1 MNEIIYPTVDL
12 YLYQLRSGLGDSEAD
27 IAKNRQK
34 FLSILPEKLQEKLA
48 QTPPE
53 TESNYQE
60 LLPSD
65 EVFDFKTEINNY
77 QLEGYYYPVLL
88 TDTYGLLYDCSVD
101 EQDQPQ
107 KLSCLHYLKEKAPIN
122 QGDLGQTW
130 SISGIIPPS
139 FSGQTEDLAKEI
151 YLNFYQEEEEKLT
164 REWLRHQ
171 RLKFSDAEVFEVSQP
186 LENGH
191 KLTQNRHI
199 LIFLYPNRNSFNK
212 AAQFYNDWLKIWCFR
227 NKVIF
232 AYQQTKLIKKELEQG
247 FQIIKST
254 IPVVKEKTDLNS
266 LQELL
271 KNNLET
277 FSNYVINLKSLEVQQ
292 QTIDINLQNYQT
304 YCKHLRDTAQT
315 MGDSHLDL
323 KALEHFTATFEQ
335 TYQIQVKKD
344 YESLKPGLEILSH
357 LTETIRAIVETEQAK
372 GEKRLEHIVE
382 SVGVGLGAAAIVSAA
397 VQNPVGEI
405 IKFENPPKPLTE
417 ANWHILFIVI
427 VSVIFGSL
435 SSLLTWLFVRRK
447 S

>member
-232 AYQQTKLIKKELEQG
+232 AYQQTKLI
-247 FQIIKST
+247 
-254 IPVVKEKTDLNS
+254 
-266 LQELL
+266 
-271 KNNLET
+271 
-277 FSNYVINLKSLEVQQ
+277 
-292 QTIDINLQNYQT
+292 
-304 YCKHLRDTAQT
+304 A
-315 MGDSHLDL
+315 
-323 KALEHFTATFEQ
+323 KAT
-335 TYQIQVKKD
+335 
-344 YESLKPGLEILSH
+344 
-357 LTETIRAIVETEQAK
+357 
-372 GEKRLEHIVE
+372 
-382 SVGVGLGAAAIVSAA
+382 
-397 VQNPVGEI
+397 
-405 IKFENPPKPLTE
+405 
-417 ANWHILFIVI
+417 
-427 VSVIFGSL
+427 
-435 SSLLTWLFVRRK
+435 
-447 S
+447 